1 VYTIDDE
8 NNRNSFFNKD
18 QSNRLSTVAAAKSQG
33 VKSKLYKDDDDLDGI
48 ADIELAYK
56 NTEKENVSY
65 SNNFSEVK
73 SVSGISTGNN
83 GLKQKMDNA
92 SNARKKQNE
101 GNVEADE
108 LDEYDLDEF
117 SAEKLAESVLAKS

>member
-1 VYTIDDE
+1 VA
-8 NNRNSFFNKD
+8 
-18 QSNRLSTVAAAKSQG
+18 AAAKSQG
-33 VKSKLYKDDDDLDGI
+33 IKSKLYKDDEDLDGI

-73 SVSGISTGNN
+73 SVSAVSAGNN
-83 GLKQKMDNA
+83 GVKEKMDNA
-92 SNARKKQNE
+92 SNVRKKQNE
-101 GNVEADE
+101 PDE